1 MRFRKHDR
9 DLGSVYFLPVRL
21 KWIEADLMSVWQTP
35 SKGTGELYELD
46 HQEEDA
52 QYGVH
57 LGDAGL
63 PEGEVRGQILSGNCE
78 DLQ

>member
-1 MRFRKHDR
+1 M
-9 DLGSVYFLPVRL
+9 YFLPVRL

-35 SKGTGELYELD
+35 SEGTGELYELD

-52 QYGVH
+52 QDGVH

-63 PEGEVRGQILSGNCE
+63 PESEVRGQILSGNCE